1 MQQEERTE
9 KTGQGHVQKQDQGQ
23 KQEMKGQ
30 GQGHDGHGQKR
41 GAPYGSWESPITA
54 SFITSQSIRLSSLD
68 LSEDKASHLFWV
80 SILLNF
86 VIQLIFTY
94 S

>member
-1 MQQEERTE
+1 
-9 KTGQGHVQKQDQGQ
+9 
-23 KQEMKGQ
+23 
-30 GQGHDGHGQKR
+30 
-41 GAPYGSWESPITA
+41 
-54 SFITSQSIRLSSLD
+54 LD

>member
-23 KQEMKGQ
+23 E
-30 GQGHDGHGQKR
+30 GQGHGGHGQKR